1 MGETE
6 PLPELEII
14 LELEGDAVTE
24 TEITEDFVTLA
35 DRDETNDLLPIPEL
49 ELEAEVL
56 PEYVNLPDKEGV
68 TEDVFETRGDRLAL
82 DIELALV
89 VDLELLDTI
98 EEADKVR
105 DCLEL

>member
-24 TEITEDFVTLA
+24 TEITEVLVTLA
-35 DRDETNDLLPIPEL
+35 DRDETNDLLPKPEL

-56 PEYVNLPDKEGV
+56 PEYVNLAVIEGD
-68 TEDVFETRGDRLAL
+68 TEDVLETRGDTLTL

-89 VDLELLDTI
+89 VDLKLLDTI

>member
-1 MGETE
+1 VGETE

-14 LELEGDAVTE
+14 LELEEEAVTE
-24 TEITEDFVTLA
+24 REITEDLLTLA
-35 DRDETNDLLPIPEL
+35 DRDETNDLLPTPEP

-56 PEYVNLPDKEGV
+56 PEYVNLPDTEGD
-68 TEDVFETRGDRLAL
+68 TEDVLETRGDTLPL
-82 DIELALV
+82 EIELALV

-98 EEADKVR
+98 EEADKLR

>member
-1 MGETE
+1 VGETE
-6 PLPELEII
+6 TRPELEII
-14 LELEGDAVTE
+14 LELEEEAVTE
-24 TEITEDFVTLA
+24 TEITEDLDTRA
-35 DRDETNDLLPIPEL
+35 DRDETNDLLPTPEL

-56 PEYVNLPDKEGV
+56 PEYVNLAVIEGD
-68 TEDVFETRGDRLAL
+68 TEDVLETWGDRLAL

>member
-35 DRDETNDLLPIPEL
+35 DRDETNDLLPTPEP

-56 PEYVNLPDKEGV
+56 PEYVNLAVIEGD

-82 DIELALV
+82 DIELAVV

>member
-1 MGETE
+1 VGETE
-6 PLPELEII
+6 TQPELEII

-24 TEITEDFVTLA
+24 KEITEDLDTRA
-35 DRDETNDLLPIPEL
+35 DRDETNDLLPTPEL

-56 PEYVNLPDKEGV
+56 PEYVNLAVIEGD
-68 TEDVFETRGDRLAL
+68 TEDVLDTWGDRLAL

>member
-6 PLPELEII
+6 TRPELEII
-14 LELEGDAVTE
+14 LELEEEAVTE
-24 TEITEDFVTLA
+24 TEITEDLDTRA
-35 DRDETNDLLPIPEL
+35 DRDETNDLLPTPEL

-56 PEYVNLPDKEGV
+56 PEYVNLAVIEGD
-68 TEDVFETRGDRLAL
+68 TEDVLETWGDRLAL